1 VRRTGFFWLVV
12 CAVIAA
18 ACSGGKQQQQGL
30 PPMPVTVV
38 TVQPETIAAHYNY
51 VGQAQASKHII
62 VRSNVSGYIVDR
74 PYREGSDVPA
84 GAVLFRIDPTKY
96 RATYENALGT
106 LADAKARLAN
116 AKITLSR
123 DEPLLQEHAVAQQD
137 VDNAKAQVDQ
147 DSADVLAA
155 KGAVDNAKKDL
166 DDTEIRANVG
176 GRVGIAW
183 MVLGARVA
191 SGTDSLT
198 TLDQVDPIYVT
209 FSPSDQDVLEWRRE
223 VAQKRLTLPNGQ
235 LQVRVMLS
243 DGTVFPRPG
252 TVNFADISLNSTTG
266 TQTLRATFPNP
277 GHILLPQQFV
287 RVEMLDFKRIG
298 AILVPQRAVQQG
310 ITGQYVYVVAKDS
323 AKRDI
328 ALIRPVQAANW
339 QGAQWVIN
347 EGLKAGDQVI
357 VDGVQK
363 IFFPG
368 APVMP
373 SPYVASKDST
383 MAPMND
389 QAVAAPSVPIVR
401 EGRSQ

>member
-1 VRRTGFFWLVV
+1 MRRTAFFWLAV

-18 ACSGGKQQQQGL
+18 ACGGGGQKQFQM
-30 PPMPVTVV
+30 PPAPVTVL
-38 TVQPETIAAHYNY
+38 TVKAETIAAHYSY
-51 VGQAQASKHII
+51 VGQAIASKHII

-74 PYREGSDVPA
+74 PYKEGSDVPA
-84 GAVLFRIDPTKY
+84 GAVLYRIDPTKY
-96 RATYENALGT
+96 RAAYENALGT

-116 AKITLSR
+116 AKITLDR
-123 DEPLLQEHAVAQQD
+123 DVPLLAEHAVAQQD

-147 DSADVLAA
+147 DSADVIAG

-166 DDTEIRANVG
+166 DDTEIRANVS
-176 GRVGIAW
+176 GRAGIAW

-209 FSPSDQDVLEWRRE
+209 FNPSDQDILEWRRQ
-223 VAQKRLTLPNGQ
+223 VAAKKLVLPNGQ
-235 LQVRVMLS
+235 LQVRVTLS
-243 DGTVFPRPG
+243 DGSVYPQPG
-252 TVNFADISLNSTTG
+252 SVNFADISLNSTTG

-287 RVEMLDFKRIG
+287 RVEMQDFKRVG

-310 ITGQYVYVVAKDS
+310 ITGQYVYVVGDS
-323 AKRDI
+323 NKSGI
-328 ALIRPVQAANW
+328 KPVQAANW
-339 QGAQWVIN
+339 QGSQWVIN
-347 EGLKAGDQVI
+347 DGLKAGDRVI
-357 VDGVQK
+357 VDGQQK

-368 APVMP
+368 APVSP
-373 SPYVASKDST
+373 TPYVASKDST
-383 MAPMND
+383 LGPIND
-389 QAVAAPSVPIVR
+389 EAVAAPAVPIVR

>member
-1 VRRTGFFWLVV
+1 MRRTGFFWLVV

>member
-1 VRRTGFFWLVV
+1 MRRTGFFWLAV

-18 ACSGGKQQQQGL
+18 ACSGGQKQFQM
-30 PPMPVTVV
+30 PPPQVTVL

-96 RATYENALGT
+96 KATYENALGT
-106 LADAKARLAN
+106 LADARARLAN

-123 DEPLLQEHAVAQQD
+123 NLPLLEEHAVAQQD

-235 LQVRVMLS
+235 LQVRVILS
-243 DGTVFPRPG
+243 DGTMFPRPG
-252 TVNFADISLNSTTG
+252 LVNFADIALNSTTG

-287 RVEMLDFKRIG
+287 RVEMQDFKRVG
-298 AILVPQRAVQQG
+298 AILVPPRAVQQG

-323 AKRDI
+323 TKKDI
-328 ALIRPVQAANW
+328 AGIRPVQAANW
-339 QGAQWVIN
+339 QGSQWVIN
-347 EGLKAGDQVI
+347 DGLKAGDQVI

-368 APVMP
+368 MP
-373 SPYVASKDST
+373 ISPQPYVASKDST
-383 MAPMND
+383 LSPVND

>member
-1 VRRTGFFWLVV
+1 VRRKGFFGMVV

-18 ACSGGKQQQQGL
+18 ACSGGQKQFQM
-30 PPMPVTVV
+30 PPPQVSVLTVK
-38 TVQPETIAAHYNY
+38 PETIAAHYSY
-51 VGQAQASKHII
+51 VGQAQASKHIL

-96 RATYENALGT
+96 KAAYDNALGT
-106 LADAKARLAN
+106 LADAKARLVN
-116 AKITLSR
+116 AKITLNR
-123 DEPLLQEHAVAQQD
+123 DLPLLAEHAVAQQD

-147 DSADVLAA
+147 DSADVIAA

-166 DDTEIRANVG
+166 DDTEVRAQVG
-176 GRVGIAW
+176 GRAGIAW

-252 TVNFADISLNSTTG
+252 LVNFADISLNSTTG

-310 ITGQYVYVVAKDS
+310 ITGQYVYVVGDS
-323 AKRDI
+323 NKTGI
-328 ALIRPVQAANW
+328 KPVQAAGW
-339 QGAQWVIN
+339 QGSQWVIN
-347 EGLKAGDQVI
+347 DGLKAGDQVI
-357 VDGVQK
+357 VDGQQK

-368 APVMP
+368 MKV
-373 SPYVASKDST
+373 SPTAYVAAKDST
-383 MAPMND
+383 NVPIND
-389 QAVAAPSVPIVR
+389 DAIAAPAVPIVR